1 MCLFL
6 INTLISIN
14 FELRCL
20 KGQMGLLSVSDVYI
34 DCLRALFITFCNGH
48 HDMYVEARVKG

>member
-1 MCLFL
+1 
-6 INTLISIN
+6 
-14 FELRCL
+14 
-20 KGQMGLLSVSDVYI
+20 MGFLSVSDVYI